1 MYQVSHLHGQMSK
14 KLGLPQ
20 NHVKRNNVSGQTQQ
34 QACHYHLAKAV
45 ITASQWKKWSL
56 AGALPGDAVILSFPF
71 FFFKIF
77 IFSSSSDSISR
88 NPAMP
93 CCLPDREVRDGG
105 WCLWRGRCRGLRR
118 KIHNHPL
125 SASGCRNC
133 ITYRINTH

>member
-45 ITASQWKKWSL
+45 ITASQWKQWSL

-71 FFFKIF
+71 FFLRFLFFPHHLTVFHGTLQCHAAFLTGKSEMGAGVF
-77 IFSSSSDSISR
+77 G
-88 NPAMP
+88 
-93 CCLPDREVRDGG
+93 EGG
-105 WCLWRGRCRGLRR
+105 VEG
-118 KIHNHPL
+118 
-125 SASGCRNC
+125 
-133 ITYRINTH
+133 